1 MCDAS
6 DFAIGAV
13 LGQRRDKLFRAIYYA
28 SQKLNKAQLN
38 YTTTEKEMLV
48 VVLAYDKFHSY
59 LIGTKVIV
67 FTDHAVLRYLFSKKD
82 AKPRLIRW
90 ILLLQEFDL
99 EVQDKKGSE
108 NSVVDHLSRLEQ
120 DEVRPDLV
128 I

>member
-1 MCDAS
+1 M
-6 DFAIGAV
+6 IE
-13 LGQRRDKLFRAIYYA
+13 
-28 SQKLNKAQLN
+28 AQLN
-38 YTTTEKEMLV
+38 YTTTEKEMLAV
-48 VVLAYDKFHSY
+48 VFACDKFWSY

-67 FTDHAVLRYLFSKKD
+67 FTDHAALRYVFGKKD

-120 DEVRPDLV
+120 EEVRPDLV